1 MCELN
6 GGKTMRV
13 TFSVDLHDRDGDVY
27 EECLLLHVGESTII
41 KLKKNGLNDFIN
53 SLKIIQK
60 ELKENYDI

>member
-1 MCELN
+1 
-6 GGKTMRV
+6 MRV

>member
-1 MCELN
+1 
-6 GGKTMRV
+6 MRV
-13 TFSVDLHDRDGDVY
+13 TFSVDLHDRDGDAY

>member
-1 MCELN
+1 M
-6 GGKTMRV
+6 KV

-27 EECLLLHVGESTII
+27 EECLLLHVGEGTII